1 MRRSQLCS
9 ASLHSGPPTYDR
21 PVPQAHQQHRAV
33 MTDVRPGIQRA
44 MRPERPPK
52 LPPQL
57 RPQMRPGVR
66 LGVDVGSVR
75 VGVSVSD
82 PAAVLASP
90 VETVRRVDDAAA
102 NRADLARIADLV
114 AEHRAIE
121 VVVGLPLSMSGARGL
136 AAQTALSYARAIAA
150 AIDPV
155 PVRVV
160 DERLSTVTAH
170 GHLAAVGVGS
180 RARRDVVDQAAAV
193 IILQSALDAER
204 SSGRAPGEVVTAP

>member
-1 MRRSQLCS
+1 MRSQPCS
-9 ASLHSGPPTYDR
+9 GSLRSGPPTYDR
-21 PVPQAHQQHRAV
+21 PVPQAHKQRGAV

-44 MRPERPPK
+44 MRPDTPPD
-52 LPPQL
+52 
-57 RPQMRPGVR
+57 MRPGVR
-66 LGVDVGSVR
+66 LGIDVGSVR
-75 VGVSVSD
+75 VGVAVSD

-90 VETVRRVDDAAA
+90 VETVRRIDDAAA

-114 AEHRAIE
+114 AKHRAIE
-121 VVVGLPLSMSGARGL
+121 VVVGLPLSMSGARGA
-136 AAQTALSYARAIAA
+136 AAQTALSYATAIAA
-150 AIDPV
+150 AVDPV

>member
-1 MRRSQLCS
+1 MRSPPCS
-9 ASLHSGPPTYDR
+9 GSLRSGPPTYDR
-21 PVPQAHQQHRAV
+21 PVPQAHKQRGAV
-33 MTDVRPGIQRA
+33 MTDARPGIQPA
-44 MRPERPPK
+44 MRPDRRPDI
-52 LPPQL
+52 
-57 RPQMRPGVR
+57 RPQIRPGVR
-66 LGVDVGSVR
+66 LGIDVGSVR
-75 VGVSVSD
+75 VGVAVSD

-102 NRADLARIADLV
+102 NRADLVRIAGLV
-114 AEHRAIE
+114 AEHGAIE

-155 PVRVV
+155 PVRIV